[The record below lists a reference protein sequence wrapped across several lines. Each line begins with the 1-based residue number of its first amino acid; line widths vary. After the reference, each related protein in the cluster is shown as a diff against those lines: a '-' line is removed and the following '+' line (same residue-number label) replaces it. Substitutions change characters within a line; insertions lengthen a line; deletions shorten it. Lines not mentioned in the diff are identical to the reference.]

1 MINKIRRLFDTP
13 PKNPHVDNAPKPQP
27 KVSTTRITSDTGDVL
42 AEAFDQLVNELSYM
56 QAFYP
61 FNLSDVIDNLF
72 LFDPNFGKLLHTT
85 VSLGNSGHE
94 LIIEAPTARQADLAL
109 REAND
114 LSARCFP
121 NGGGADGLV
130 NVLLSQATRTGG
142 MVAEWVPD
150 KNKTQIQRVYPFPV
164 WTIRFKKDQK
174 GNLVLGQLQ
183 DQQFVILNPLQVSYH
198 AIRLQD
204 GNPYPIPPVLN
215 ALRSAVVNKKVRDS
229 INDWFSRLPILGV
242 ANITYDVPAQLP
254 GESQDDYDVRC
265 QRMLNELASSAGDN
279 LLTKG
284 VMVGFDNMKMTFNNT
299 TAAAQGASE
308 LLQAIEED
316 LFTGLKA
323 DPVLFGRSFS
333 RTETW
338 SKVAFE
344 ELVNSLKS
352 TQQGVKRVLEH
363 GHRLNLA
370 LKGLSNLSV
379 KLRFKPM
386 RSLDAIRDANAESL
400 LAGSI
405 LNQYNSG
412 LISRDEARKE
422 LGYDKIGANAD
433 AYIASFERDTGRYE
447 LIHSPHRTVWPGTE
461 LQINHTVDDTDKK
474 KDNYLEQVRQ
484 LIAQANQEGLRELL
498 RWAKDHKDPDV
509 ERYIQNA
516 LDTFVAAAEGSMKTA
531 VIAGLATGAVTTF
544 YEQGRRGKG
553 LFPAYDKRTFGI
565 DVVFDAED
573 RDAINYLSKVDT
585 LFISKYLSHS
595 KTRQKQI
602 TGYLR
607 SAYLEG
613 GQGIGDDPD
622 GFSKFKAEFPEL
634 VEQIGEHASRV
645 IVDANVQRSR
655 NWGQVITLDKERIT
669 EYRFVAAAD
678 SRTCS
683 HCHALNGRL
692 FKVERDV
699 QRIRQLIASGEED
712 ISQAGKFMRNRYDGE
727 AGLQRLKDSTAEEIQ
742 LTGIAS
748 PPVHPSCRCRIVAKI
763 TQDQ

>member
-1 MINKIRRLFDTP
+1 MIMINKI
-13 PKNPHVDNAPKPQP
+13 KNYFNKNIPTTEQAPTSKAQP
-27 KVSTTRITSDTGDVL
+27 KVSTTRITSDTSDVL

-61 FNLSDVIDNLF
+61 FNLADVIDNLF

-94 LIIEAPTARQADLAL
+94 LIIDAPTPRQAEIAL
-109 REAND
+109 KEAND

-121 NGGGADGLV
+121 TGGGADGLV

-142 MVAEWVPD
+142 MVLEWVPD
-150 KNKTQIQRVYPFPV
+150 RDKTQIQRAYPFPV
-164 WTIRFKKDQK
+164 WTLRFKKDLK
-174 GNLVLGQLQ
+174 GNLLLGQLQ
-183 DQQFVILNPLQVSYH
+183 DQQFVVLNPLQVSFH

-242 ANITYDVPAQLP
+242 ASVTYDVPAQLP
-254 GESQDDYDVRC
+254 GESQDEYDARC

-284 VMVGFDNMKMTFNNT
+284 VMVGFDNMKMSFNNT
-299 TAAAQGASE
+299 TAAAQGAHE
-308 LLQAIEED
+308 LLQAVEED

-370 LKGLSNLSV
+370 LKGMGNLSI
-379 KLRFKPM
+379 KMRFKPM

-400 LAGSI
+400 VAGSV

-433 AYIASFERDTGRYE
+433 AYVASFERDTGRYE
-447 LIHSPHRTVWPGTE
+447 LIHSPHAKVWSV
-461 LQINHTVDDTDKK
+461 NHSEDEDLNKK
-474 KDNYLEQVRQ
+474 KDHYIEQVNR
-484 LIAQANQEGLRELL
+484 IISEANEQGYKELL
-498 RWAKDHKDPDV
+498 KWARDHQDPDV
-509 ERYIQNA
+509 ERFVKLA
-516 LDTFVAAAEGSMKTA
+516 LDRFVTAAESSIVPSVVT
-531 VIAGLATGAVTTF
+531 GLVARSVMAFYKEGRRATGMF
-544 YEQGRRGKG
+544 PRNDRR
-553 LFPAYDKRTFGI
+553 YFGI

-573 RDAINYLSKVDT
+573 RDAIDYLGKVDS
-585 LFISKYLSHS
+585 LAVSKYLSNS
-595 KTRQKQI
+595 PARQKQI
-602 TGYLR
+602 TNYLR
-607 SAYLEG
+607 QAYLEDG
-613 GQGIGDDPD
+613 LGIGTDPYA
-622 GFSKFKAEFPEL
+622 FNKFRQEFPEL
-634 VEQIGEHASRV
+634 LDQLGEHASRV
-645 IVDANVQRSR
+645 IVDANVQRAR
-655 NWGQVITLDKERIT
+655 NWGSLITFDKESIT
-669 EYRFVAAAD
+669 EYRYQATGD
-678 SRTCS
+678 SRTCQW
-683 HCHALNGRL
+683 CHSLNGRV
-692 FKVERDV
+692 FKVRKDV
-699 QRIRQLIASGEED
+699 EHIQKLIATGQED
-712 ISQAGKFMRNRYDGE
+712 ISQAGKFMRNRFDGPDGYE
-727 AGLQRLKDSTAEEIQ
+727 RLKASSEEEIQ
-742 LTGIAS
+742 LTGITA
-748 PPVHPSCRCRIVAKI
+748 PPIHPSCRCRTVAVIRESK
-763 TQDQ
+763 